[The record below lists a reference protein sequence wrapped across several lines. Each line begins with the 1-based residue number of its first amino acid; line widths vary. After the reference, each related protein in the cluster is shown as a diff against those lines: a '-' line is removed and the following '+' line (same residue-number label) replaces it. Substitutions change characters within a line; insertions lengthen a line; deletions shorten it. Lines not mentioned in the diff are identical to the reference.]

1 MQKRKKHSTE
11 TKQSTYTQ
19 NVVKLQE
26 KTSPAHVPPS
36 SGEATKKTNTQTT
49 KNVSGRAPLEFM
61 SSVTQVKFPNL
72 TPTTMLQIKN
82 DPLHMGLT
90 EPYDPIHRNEKC
102 MSTASVMEQYPKE
115 QNADKQHNNA
125 AHVSAGIEENTIVIQ
140 TKILPS
146 VTSTTE
152 ITHTSNTSAEAE
164 SAVKSLQ
171 HVVVQQNVTVTSIQ
185 KETQKNLNS
194 ESTSKKALSSAN
206 VSPAEITETPG
217 FLQSLYST
225 MHSHSAPSKET
236 AMKIQNELC
245 EKENLISGVQENPL
259 ALLVT
264 KQPSTTNTQNLA
276 KTTGPANE
284 LSNKQNITEK
294 AKITEKLSGTKVPQL
309 CATNNTTHLNTDNK
323 QPIREV
329 NKESNISKH
338 ITSISALPLQENES
352 FAEITADDTSK
363 STDKEKDTNRA
374 ATVAPQ
380 LHAYKKIYPS
390 SVTKKQSILQI
401 TGSEISAINQ
411 KSASSM
417 LSTAKVQTKSD
428 LFQNAGINF
437 DLTASTKE
445 AGVSTN
451 IPQCSPASSGCPIQK
466 STSSLRQV
474 AKGAKLGKEVPA
486 LSSRMKTVLGGLSTE
501 DSDISTMSQTTQK
514 SKSTP
519 SHVNKTKEV
528 GKEVPILPL
537 TTKAVQGGTSTE
549 GTSITCSTSQSTYAC
564 SSCPTQNS
572 KSSLSLEVRVAK
584 LSKEVPV
591 HLSTVQGGA
600 STKDDVRTTTTL
612 QSTQK
617 LGSTTSHGANVSEL
631 GEEVSILPP
640 TTNVERQ
647 EVPFASNKAEKEALS
662 VVRDNITT
670 EKIQI
675 CVQAANTEMLTKTT
689 KAKKAKQYTL
699 LDTSVSKISLSP
711 LSESPEPA
719 NQHITEESKGTNAL
733 MTQTEVQKEG
743 TANTKPHGPT
753 DNVDVAQEVTDIARR
768 KSGDLTYKTQ
778 ETKDTDN
785 TSLKILEVI
794 PTKISKQPT
803 HNTGSSKEKRDDNND
818 RQNPDM
824 KQNVKNDGAVR
835 NSLTNI
841 TKKSRR
847 KRKPMSCGE
856 MLNSREK
863 QQENKG
869 RSTSHICVSN
879 QLSKHK
885 ECKEIIHKN
894 KTADTWKSHE
904 TSSSINNDTK
914 DEKLKTIKADGKSNT
929 TSLNSEEGCNKV
941 CRRKRKPVTNK
952 DTQIDMNTESRE
964 KSKKSCSAQSIIQ
977 DLTNGRT
984 SRNNSSSCNKNV
996 KYHKS
1001 EENTQK
1007 SFTDLLVSALNEGA
1021 INDYALQKMKKHK
1034 RNKEK
1039 EMAQEGNK
1047 TDIQRKEY
1055 VELKTCDH
1063 EEENIQSQMDPETVQ
1078 GKEKQNEDSRSGDS
1092 SRTMLKKE
1100 GPNENKLSNSTQPN
1114 KEASSALSKGHL
1126 AHLTTTAC
1134 LCPSPEDSERSE
1146 TNFIPDTIHSQ
1157 SAPKPVSTVDEAE
1170 LEYQLVQRHIFLSYV
1185 CHVCKLLESSKCS
1198 LKKCSNCKMI
1208 SYCSKEHQRQHWSAH
1223 KDLCKVISK
1232 ICKHNRMTN
1241 LFEKAAGISPDQYR
1255 YYRNHYVNECTK
1267 ELGRELYLWEK
1278 EMIYYPQVCH
1288 TCYESDRQKLTTC
1301 QKCHHVS
1308 YCQLSHLK
1316 PDHDI
1321 WCKEFQV
1328 YRDIILYQC
1337 YNGIIQPSIP
1347 DRVLQQYTPLTG
1359 EMKTFILNN
1368 NIVSGKLSSWNRL
1381 NFVALTDIA
1390 TCPLTVLFSLQHCN
1404 FCLEEIRSLTIHLVG
1419 AEMQFEIDT
1428 LSKWE
1433 LLLLHLVP
1441 SLKTLKVVFVG
1452 PQLETESAY
1461 IQTIAKKTCKECNAA
1476 GRKVIYEFWKTLY
1489 HDYLKCDEYHKP
1501 DLISAFNAGLY
1512 RLSDFEGKDTWS
1524 PSIEAMLKEPD
1535 IPVVVT
1541 EYTDKELPFDIQ
1553 RIQNIVDSLEI
1564 IMPPARN
1571 PFASL
1576 KPSLNFL
1583 CDETIPVIFKNFH
1596 ITILKRG
1603 KI

>member
-1 MQKRKKHSTE
+1 MGKRKKHSTE
-11 TKQSTYTQ
+11 TQRSTYTQ

-26 KTSPAHVPPS
+26 KISPTHVRES
-36 SGEATKKTNTQTT
+36 SEEATKNTNTQTT
-49 KNVSGRAPLEFM
+49 KTVSGRAPLEFT
-61 SSVTQVKFPNL
+61 SSMTQVKFPNL
-72 TPTTMLQIKN
+72 TPTAMLQIKN
-82 DPLHMGLT
+82 DPLHMDSTG
-90 EPYDPIHRNEKC
+90 PHDPIHRNKKC
-102 MSTASVMEQYPKE
+102 LSTASVIEWCPKE
-115 QNADKQHNNA
+115 QNA
-125 AHVSAGIEENTIVIQ
+125 AHISAEIEENTIVIQ

-146 VTSTTE
+146 VTSMTE
-152 ITHTSNTSAEAE
+152 ITHTSNTSAVAE
-164 SAVKSLQ
+164 SAVKALQ
-171 HVVVQQNVTVTSIQ
+171 HLVVQQNVTETSIQ
-185 KETQKNLNS
+185 KETQRNLDS
-194 ESTSKKALSSAN
+194 ESTSKNGMSSAN
-206 VSPAEITETPG
+206 VSPEESTETPG

-225 MHSHSAPSKET
+225 MHSHSA
-236 AMKIQNELC
+236 MKIQNELR
-245 EKENLISGVQENPL
+245 EKENLISDVQDNPL
-259 ALLVT
+259 VLLVT

-284 LSNKQNITEK
+284 LSNKQNITGK
-294 AKITEKLSGTKVPQL
+294 AKITEKLPGTKVPQL

-323 QPIREV
+323 QPIREI
-329 NKESNISKH
+329 NEESNISKH

-352 FAEITADDTSK
+352 IAETTAEDTSK
-363 STDKEKDTNRA
+363 STDKEKHANRA

-380 LHAYKKIYPS
+380 L
-390 SVTKKQSILQI
+390 QSILQI

-411 KSASSM
+411 KSASSV
-417 LSTAKVQTKSD
+417 LSTAMVQTKSD
-428 LFQNAGINF
+428 QFQNVGIDS

-445 AGVSTN
+445 AGISTN
-451 IPQCSPASSGCPIQK
+451 ISWFSPTSSGCPIQK
-466 STSSLRQV
+466 STSSLSQE
-474 AKGAKLGKEVPA
+474 AKVAKLGKEVPA
-486 LSSRMKTVLGGLSTE
+486 LSSRAKTVLGGLSTK
-501 DSDISTMSQTTQK
+501 DSDISTMSQTTQN

-519 SHVNKTKEV
+519 SHANTTKEV
-528 GKEVPILPL
+528 GKEVPVLPL
-537 TTKAVQGGTSTE
+537 ITKAVQGGTSTE
-549 GTSITCSTSQSTYAC
+549 GISVSCSTSQSTYA
-564 SSCPTQNS
+564 SSRCLTENS
-572 KSSLSLEVRVAK
+572 KSSLSLAVRVAK
-584 LSKEVPV
+584 LSKEVSV

-617 LGSTTSHGANVSEL
+617 LISSTSNGANVSEL

-640 TTNVERQ
+640 TTNVEK
-647 EVPFASNKAEKEALS
+647 EKVPFASNKAEKEAVS
-662 VVRDNITT
+662 VVRDNDTT
-670 EKIQI
+670 EKIQV
-675 CVQAANTEMLTKTT
+675 CVQAANTEMLNKTT
-689 KAKKAKQYTL
+689 KAKKAKQHTL
-699 LDTSVSKISLSP
+699 LDTSVSKTSLP
-711 LSESPEPA
+711 AESPESA
-719 NQHITEESKGTNAL
+719 NQHIIEQSTGLNAQ
-733 MTQTEVQKEG
+733 MTQTEVHKKG
-743 TANTKPHGPT
+743 TTNTKPHGPT
-753 DNVDVAQEVTDIARR
+753 DNLDVAQDVTDVARS
-768 KSGDLTYKTQ
+768 KSGELTYKTQ
-778 ETKDTDN
+778 ETQDTDN
-785 TSLKILEVI
+785 TSLKTLEVI

-803 HNTGSSKEKRDDNND
+803 HNFACSKQKRDDNND
-818 RQNPDM
+818 GQNPDM
-824 KQNVKNDGAVR
+824 KLNVKRDGAVR

-847 KRKPMSCGE
+847 KRKPISCGE
-856 MLNSREK
+856 MLDSKEK
-863 QQENKG
+863 QQDNKG
-869 RSTSHICVSN
+869 RCTSHICVSN
-879 QLSKHK
+879 QFSKTK
-885 ECKEIIHKN
+885 ECKVIIHKN
-894 KTADTWKSHE
+894 KTVDTWKSHE
-904 TSSSINNDTK
+904 TSSSINNDIK
-914 DEKLKTIKADGKSNT
+914 DEKLKSIKADRKSNIT
-929 TSLNSEEGCNKV
+929 ILNSEEGCNKV

-952 DTQIDMNTESRE
+952 DTQIDMNTESSD
-964 KSKKSCSAQSIIQ
+964 KSKQSCSAQSII
-977 DLTNGRT
+977 LNG
-984 SRNNSSSCNKNV
+984 
-996 KYHKS
+996 
-1001 EENTQK
+1001 E
-1007 SFTDLLVSALNEGA
+1007 A
-1021 INDYALQKMKKHK
+1021 INDYALQKTKKHK

-1047 TDIQRKEY
+1047 THIQRKEY
-1055 VELKTCDH
+1055 VKSKTCYH
-1063 EEENIQSQMDPETVQ
+1063 KKENIQSQMGPETAQ
-1078 GKEKQNEDSRSGDS
+1078 GKEKQNEDSKSGDS

-1100 GPNENKLSNSTQPN
+1100 GPNENKLSNSTQTN
-1114 KEASSALSKGHL
+1114 KKASAALSNGQL
-1126 AHLTTTAC
+1126 AHLTTTVH
-1134 LCPSPEDSERSE
+1134 LCPSSEDSERSE
-1146 TNFIPDTIHSQ
+1146 TIFIPGTINSQ
-1157 SAPKPVSTVDEAE
+1157 SASKPVSKVDEAE
-1170 LEYQLVQRHIFLSYV
+1170 LEYQLVQRDIFLSYV

-1198 LKKCSNCKMI
+1198 LKKCSKCKMI

-1223 KDLCKVISK
+1223 KDFCKVISE
-1232 ICKHNRMTN
+1232 ICKCNRMTN
-1241 LFEKAAGISPDQYR
+1241 LFEKAVGISPDQYR

-1359 EMKTFILNN
+1359 EMKTFMLNN
-1368 NIVSGKLSSWNRL
+1368 NTASGKSLSLNSL

-1461 IQTIAKKTCKECNAA
+1461 IQTVGKNKTCKECNAA

-1524 PSIEAMLKEPD
+1524 PSIEAMLKEPG

-1553 RIQNIVDSLEI
+1553 RIQNTVDSLEI

-1583 CDETIPVIFKNFH
+1583 SDETIPVIFKNFH